1 MEEYGDIR
9 PLLET
14 AVLSKIKASD
24 ASQLNPTLPGSIDT
38 VTKLVFFELGVKL
51 DGVSSFEKTDAHELM
66 KADIA
71 MQVVHEQG
79 ESMDL
84 QDADARSFRFSF
96 VHEGTGESQRLELDA
111 VVAKG
116 IYEKAPEG
124 SQDFLRMSYARQ
136 KTWQVLELKNG
147 SRVEGQPENLVYS
160 RRIALYPESPNGKQ
174 FKLVDTTRYQMSGA
188 ASRSFRV
195 DIDKRE
201 VCALTSGGKD
211 PTPPG
216 GKDPNPPGGGTPDQP
231 GQNDPGQN
239 DDPAQSQK

>member
-1 MEEYGDIR
+1 
-9 PLLET
+9 
-14 AVLSKIKASD
+14 
-24 ASQLNPTLPGSIDT
+24 
-38 VTKLVFFELGVKL
+38 
-51 DGVSSFEKTDAHELM
+51 
-66 KADIA
+66 
-71 MQVVHEQG
+71 
-79 ESMDL
+79 
-84 QDADARSFRFSF
+84 
-96 VHEGTGESQRLELDA
+96 
-111 VVAKG
+111 
-116 IYEKAPEG
+116 
-124 SQDFLRMSYARQ
+124 
-136 KTWQVLELKNG
+136 
-147 SRVEGQPENLVYS
+147 VEGQPENLVYS

-174 FKLVDTTRYQMSGA
+174 FKLVDTTRYQMSSA